1 MSTDHHFTIGKQL
14 AQMLG
19 SLWAQTKVGLEV
31 GLDPTTIQSDAED
44 ITDSAGVFGD
54 SEYPFSD
61 WNGKL
66 SRHGLGSLDVGGG
79 VKWD

>member
-19 SLWAQTKVGLEV
+19 SLWAQTKLGLEV
-31 GLDPTTIQSDAED
+31 GLDTKTLQADAQGIAD
-44 ITDSAGVFGD
+44 TAGVFGD
-54 SEYPFSD
+54 GEYPFCD
-61 WNGKL
+61 WNGRL